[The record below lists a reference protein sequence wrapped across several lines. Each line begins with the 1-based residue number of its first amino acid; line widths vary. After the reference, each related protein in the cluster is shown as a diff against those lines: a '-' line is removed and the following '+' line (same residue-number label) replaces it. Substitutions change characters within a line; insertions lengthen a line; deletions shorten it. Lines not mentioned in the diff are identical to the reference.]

1 MTHVSRT
8 TSRPESLRPISA
20 RDMRLAI
27 GCTPAPIEQLEPW
40 EAYEASQGHP
50 LFGRY
55 VYEAEGKPVAVVALY
70 RYEIAGRRFLWAKH
84 GPVWFKEQ
92 SPEREA
98 HLRELLQ
105 AEVRR
110 RDKSVVFLRLAAAFS
125 APDLHPLLNSI
136 TYDHTYIADLSP
148 RDPEAIAAAMP
159 KDGRRGVRRAQ
170 RVAAAAGATFADES
184 DLSRHEFEKVYQVL
198 VETAERD
205 GFTPHPS
212 EVYWQM
218 LTFLGPKHA
227 RLFVMRDAQGK
238 PQAWNLITI
247 YQRHTWA
254 YYGASS
260 NESRA
265 YRGAEAL
272 DWWCMRTL
280 ADEGCVSYD
289 LMGAGSVRVP
299 ELYSVGQYKKRYA
312 QRVTEVDGS
321 WDMPLRSSAFLAL
334 RSAKEAKGHLRSLA
348 ARARSSS

>member
-1 MTHVSRT
+1 MSSERQETLR
-8 TSRPESLRPISA
+8 RLRPQEAHELI
-20 RDMRLAI
+20 RHREM
-27 GCTPAPIEQLEPW
+27 PMEQTIPW
-40 EAYEASQGHP
+40 EAFEAARGNQVW
-50 LFGRY
+50 GRY
-55 VYEAEGKPVAVVALY
+55 VYEDGGVVVAYVMFLV
-70 RYEIAGRRFLWAKH
+70 YEIVGRRFLWAKH

-348 ARARSSS
+348 TRARSSS

>member
-1 MTHVSRT
+1 MSSERQETLR
-8 TSRPESLRPISA
+8 RLRPQEAHELI
-20 RDMRLAI
+20 RHREM
-27 GCTPAPIEQLEPW
+27 PMEQTIPW
-40 EAYEASQGHP
+40 EAFEAARGNQVW
-50 LFGRY
+50 GRY
-55 VYEAEGKPVAVVALY
+55 VYEDGGVVVAYVMFLV
-70 RYEIAGRRFLWAKH
+70 YEIVGRRFLWAKH

-198 VETAERD
+198 TETAERD

-212 EVYWQM
+212 EER
-218 LTFLGPKHA
+218 K
-227 RLFVMRDAQGK
+227 
-238 PQAWNLITI
+238 
-247 YQRHTWA
+247 
-254 YYGASS
+254 S
-260 NESRA
+260 
-265 YRGAEAL
+265 
-272 DWWCMRTL
+272 
-280 ADEGCVSYD
+280 
-289 LMGAGSVRVP
+289 
-299 ELYSVGQYKKRYA
+299 EL
-312 QRVTEVDGS
+312 
-321 WDMPLRSSAFLAL
+321 
-334 RSAKEAKGHLRSLA
+334 
-348 ARARSSS
+348 